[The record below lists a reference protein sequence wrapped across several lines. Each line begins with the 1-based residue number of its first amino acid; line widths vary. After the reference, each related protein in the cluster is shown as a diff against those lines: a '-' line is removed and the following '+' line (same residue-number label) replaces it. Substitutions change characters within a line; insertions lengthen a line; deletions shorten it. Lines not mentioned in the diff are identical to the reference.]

1 MAAWGSSTV
10 KAERIPSEPIKNKK
24 SKESEKRNMK
34 KLVSRFMAVLMAMT
48 MMLSM
53 SMTAFAAEASKGT
66 LTVNNTVAGKTLDL
80 YQIFTATK
88 SGDNV
93 AYTLNS
99 AYEGFFKNN
108 TRIPGSESLTGE
120 ALSEAAYNYVKTQVG
135 TNGDAGTAKTFA
147 KDMLGWILDSK
158 NNITATNTVDTTA
171 TSTVVPDLA
180 YGYYLV
186 YPKGATDTST
196 APGNQTYTSAASL
209 VSITAGTATINMK
222 SNYPTVDKKIIPAQS
237 GSGIT
242 VGAIVDASWD
252 GSHQMELDDENDPE
266 DTIAPRGAADEKKA
280 GDFGIGDTV
289 TYQLTSKV
297 PDMTGYN
304 SYTFKFSDTLSK
316 GLDLKEVLSVKVG
329 DTTLTAKKSGI
340 DTYALAYDQ
349 AKRTLTVTLNDFYN
363 SYKNRTGETIT
374 VVYTA
379 TLNKD
384 AVIGMN
390 PNTNKAVVE
399 YSNDPKSD
407 GTGTSEPSIVDA
419 HTFDFT
425 IFKYYLKDAKKTGLE
440 KAEFEL
446 YKANEAGDAADT
458 NAKINIVDEGNGVY
472 RQATADEAKAADFT
486 SAKIVSD
493 ADGKVLVK
501 GLDAGTYYL
510 RETKAPEGYNKLLSD
525 IKVEIKANY
534 DETTGKLTSYSVDYT
549 YNGTTTTGTAIANK
563 DNSPEVAVENKTGA
577 QLPSTGART
586 ALLLTLAGVVL
597 FAFMAASSIYSKR
610 REAR

>member
-1 MAAWGSSTV
+1 
-10 KAERIPSEPIKNKK
+10 
-24 SKESEKRNMK
+24 MK

-48 MMLSM
+48 MILSM
-53 SMTAFAAEASKGT
+53 SMTAFAADAADAPKGT
-66 LTVNNTVAGKTLDL
+66 LTVNNTVEGKTLDL

-88 SGDNV
+88 SEKNV

-120 ALSEAAYNYVKTQVG
+120 ALSEAAYNYVKTQVVDE
-135 TNGDAGTAKTFA
+135 GDAETAKTFA
-147 KDMLGWILDSK
+147 KDVLGWILDSS
-158 NNITATNTVDTTA
+158 NNITATKTVNTTA
-171 TSTVVPDLA
+171 TSTVVSDLA

-196 APGNQTYTSAASL
+196 APGKQDYTSAASL
-209 VSITAGTATINMK
+209 VNITAETATINMK

-237 GSGIT
+237 GSGAK
-242 VGAIVDASWD
+242 VEAIVNDKWESV
-252 GSHQMELDDENDPE
+252 SHMVLDDENDPE

-304 SYTFKFSDTLSK
+304 SYTFKFSDTLSN

-329 DTTLTAKKSGI
+329 NTTLTAKSTGAN
-340 DTYALAYDQ
+340 TYALAYD
-349 AKRTLTVTLNDFYN
+349 KSNRTLTVTLNDFYN

-399 YSNDPKSD
+399 YSNDPKST

-425 IFKYYLKDAKKTGLE
+425 IYKYYLKGADKTKTALAN
-440 KAEFEL
+440 AEFEL
-446 YKANEAGDAADT
+446 YKANAAGDAADT
-458 NAKINIVDEGNGVY
+458 NAKINIVDEENGVY
-472 RQATADEAKAADFT
+472 RQATADEAKVTGFT

-493 ADGKVLVK
+493 TDGKVLVK

-510 RETKAPEGYNKLLSD
+510 RETKAPDGYNKLLSD

-534 DETTGKLTSYSVDYT
+534 DTTTGKLTKYTVTYT
-549 YNGTTTTGTAIANK
+549 YNGDPITVTNTDKLT
-563 DNSPEVAVENKTGA
+563 SPEVPVENKTGA

>member
-1 MAAWGSSTV
+1 
-10 KAERIPSEPIKNKK
+10 
-24 SKESEKRNMK
+24 MK

-48 MMLSM
+48 MILSM
-53 SMTAFAAEASKGT
+53 SMTAFAADAADAPKGT
-66 LTVNNTVAGKTLDL
+66 LTVNNTVEGKTLDL

-88 SGDNV
+88 SGENV

-108 TRIPGSESLTGE
+108 TRIPGSESLTGK
-120 ALSEAAYNYVKTQVG
+120 ALSEAAYNYVKEQVG
-135 TNGDAGTAKTFA
+135 ANGEAATAKTFA
-147 KDMLGWILDSK
+147 KDVLGWILDSK
-158 NNITATNTVDTTA
+158 NHITATKTVNTTA
-171 TSTVVPDLA
+171 TSTVVSDLA

-209 VSITAGTATINMK
+209 VSITADTATINMK

-252 GSHQMELDDENDPE
+252 GSHQMELDDENNPE
-266 DTIAPRGAADEKKA
+266 DTIAPHSESDEKKA

-329 DTTLTAKKSGI
+329 NTTLTAKKSGTN
-340 DTYALAYDQ
+340 TYALAYDQ

-363 SYKNRTGETIT
+363 SYKNHTGETIT

-399 YSNDPKSD
+399 YSNDPTTG
-407 GTGTSEPSIVDA
+407 GTGTSEPSIVDV

-425 IFKYYLKDAKKTGLE
+425 IYKYYLKDQNNKEDKTALA

-446 YKANEAGDAADT
+446 YKGNTEGTAADEQ
-458 NAKINIVDEGNGVY
+458 AKVNIVDEGEGVY
-472 RQATADEAKAADFT
+472 RQATADEAKATGFT

-534 DETTGKLTSYSVDYT
+534 DPKTGKLTSYSVDYT
-549 YNGTTTTGTAIANK
+549 YNGTTTTGKEIK
-563 DNSPEVAVENKTGA
+563 DTKTSPEVAVENKTGA
-577 QLPSTGART
+577 QLPSTGSKG
-586 ALLLTLAGVVL
+586 ALMVTLAGIVL
-597 FAFMAASSIYSKR
+597 FGVLTASKAFGKKKAKN
-610 REAR
+610 

>member
-1 MAAWGSSTV
+1 
-10 KAERIPSEPIKNKK
+10 
-24 SKESEKRNMK
+24 MK
-34 KLVSRFMAVLMAMT
+34 KLVSRLMAVLMAMT
-48 MMLSM
+48 MILTM

-88 SGDNV
+88 NGNNV

-99 AYEGFFKNN
+99 AYEGFFQSKI
-108 TRIPGSESLTGE
+108 TDASTLKGE
-120 ALSEAAYNYVKTQVG
+120 ALSEKAYEYVKDQVG
-135 TNGDAGTAKTFA
+135 TDGSNGAAFA
-147 KDMLGWILDSK
+147 KDIMGWILSASGETK
-158 NNITATNTVDTTA
+158 TAVESTHSTTTTA
-171 TSTVVPDLA
+171 DTKTVIENLI
-180 YGYYLV
+180 YGYYVV
-186 YPKGATDTST
+186 YPLGATDTST
-196 APGNQTYTSAASL
+196 APGNETVKSVASL
-209 VSITAGTATINMK
+209 VNVTGDASINMK

-242 VGAIVDASWD
+242 IGAIVNGNWE
-252 GSHQMELDDENDPE
+252 GNHQMELDDENESE
-266 DTIAPRGAADEKKA
+266 DTIAPHGATDEKKV

-329 DTTLTAKKSGI
+329 NTTLKAGKTGTN
-340 DTYALAYDQ
+340 TYALTYD
-349 AKRTLTVTLNDFYN
+349 KTSRILTVTLNDFYN
-363 SYKNRTGETIT
+363 SYKNHTGETIT

-399 YSNDPKSD
+399 YSNNPSTDK
-407 GTGTSEPSIVDA
+407 TGTSEPSTVDA

-425 IFKYYLKDAKKTGLE
+425 IYKYYLKDQNNKEDKIALE

-446 YKANEAGDAADT
+446 YKGNTEGTAADEQ
-458 NAKINIVDEGNGVY
+458 AKVNIVDEGNGVY
-472 RQATADEAKAADFT
+472 RQATADEAKATGFT

-525 IKVEIKANY
+525 IKVEIKPVY

-549 YNGTTTTGTAIANK
+549 YNGKTTNGTAITDK
-563 DNSPEVAVENKTGA
+563 DSHPVVAVENKTGA

>member
-1 MAAWGSSTV
+1 
-10 KAERIPSEPIKNKK
+10 
-24 SKESEKRNMK
+24 MK

-48 MMLSM
+48 MILSM

-66 LTVNNTVAGKTLDL
+66 LTVNNTVEGKTLDL

-88 SGDNV
+88 NEAGNV

-99 AYEGFFKNN
+99 AYEGFFQSKISGAS
-108 TRIPGSESLTGE
+108 TLTGE
-120 ALSEAAYNYVKTQVG
+120 ALSEKAYNYVKDQVG
-135 TNGDAGTAKTFA
+135 TDGSNGAAFA
-147 KDMLGWILDSK
+147 KDILDWILK
-158 NNITATNTVDTTA
+158 NATTVATTHTTANTTADTT
-171 TSTVVPDLA
+171 VINNLD
-180 YGYYLV
+180 YGYYVV
-186 YPKGATDTST
+186 YPLGATDTST
-196 APGNQTYTSAASL
+196 APGNEKVKSVASL
-209 VSITAGTATINMK
+209 VSVTGIDATVNMK
-222 SNYPTVDKKIIPAQS
+222 SNYPTVDKKNIPAQS

-242 VGAIVDASWD
+242 IGAIVNGNWE
-252 GSHQMELDDENDPE
+252 GNHQMELDDENESE
-266 DTIAPRGAADEKKA
+266 DTIAPHGATDEKKV

-329 DTTLTAKKSGI
+329 NTTLTAKSTGAN
-340 DTYALAYDQ
+340 TYALAYD
-349 AKRTLTVTLNDFYN
+349 KSNRTLTVTLNDFYN
-363 SYKNRTGETIT
+363 SYKNRTGDTIT

-407 GTGTSEPSIVDA
+407 GTGKSEPSIVDV

-425 IFKYYLKDAKKTGLE
+425 IFKYYLKDAAQTGLAN
-440 KAEFEL
+440 AEFEL
-446 YKANEAGDAADT
+446 YKANEAGDAADE

-472 RQATADEAKAADFT
+472 RQATADEAKVTGFT

-493 ADGKVLVK
+493 DDGKVLVK
-501 GLDAGTYYL
+501 GLDAGSYYL

-525 IKVEIKANY
+525 IKIEIKPVY

-549 YNGTTTTGTAIANK
+549 YNGTKTTGTAITSK

-577 QLPSTGART
+577 QLPSTGSKG
-586 ALLLTLAGVVL
+586 ALMVTLAGIVL
-597 FAFMAASSIYSKR
+597 FGALTASKAFGKKKAKN
-610 REAR
+610 

>member
-1 MAAWGSSTV
+1 
-10 KAERIPSEPIKNKK
+10 
-24 SKESEKRNMK
+24 MK

-48 MMLSM
+48 MILSM
-53 SMTAFAAEASKGT
+53 SMTAFAAEAPKGT

-88 SGDNV
+88 NEAGNV

-99 AYEGFFKNN
+99 AYEGFFQSKISGAS
-108 TRIPGSESLTGE
+108 TLTGE
-120 ALSEAAYNYVKTQVG
+120 ALSEKAYNYVKDQVG
-135 TNGDAGTAKTFA
+135 TDGSNGAAFA
-147 KDMLGWILDSK
+147 KDILDWILK
-158 NNITATNTVDTTA
+158 NATTVATTHTTANTTADTT
-171 TSTVVPDLA
+171 VINNLD
-180 YGYYLV
+180 YGYYVV
-186 YPKGATDTST
+186 YPLGATDTST
-196 APGNQTYTSAASL
+196 APGNEKVKSVASL
-209 VSITAGTATINMK
+209 VSVTGIDATVNMK

-242 VGAIVDASWD
+242 IGAIVNGNWE
-252 GSHQMELDDENDPE
+252 GNHQMELDDENESE
-266 DTIAPRGAADEKKA
+266 DTIAPHGATDEKKV

-329 DTTLTAKKSGI
+329 NTTLTAKSTGAN
-340 DTYALAYDQ
+340 TYALAYD
-349 AKRTLTVTLNDFYN
+349 KSNRTLTVTLNDFYN
-363 SYKNRTGETIT
+363 SYKNRTGDTIT

-407 GTGTSEPSIVDA
+407 GTGKSEPSIVDV

-425 IFKYYLKDAKKTGLE
+425 IFKYYLKDETQTGLAN
-440 KAEFEL
+440 AEFEL

-472 RQATADEAKAADFT
+472 RQATADEAKVTGFT

-493 ADGKVLVK
+493 DDGKVLVK

-525 IKVEIKANY
+525 IKVEIIATY
-534 DETTGKLTSYSVDYT
+534 GEDGKLASYKVDYT
-549 YNGTTTTGTAIANK
+549 YNGTTTPGTAITTK

-577 QLPSTGART
+577 QLPSTGSKG
-586 ALLLTLAGVVL
+586 ALMVTLAGIVL
-597 FAFMAASSIYSKR
+597 FGALTASKAFGKKKAKN
-610 REAR
+610 

>member
-1 MAAWGSSTV
+1 
-10 KAERIPSEPIKNKK
+10 
-24 SKESEKRNMK
+24 MK
-34 KLVSRFMAVLMAMT
+34 KLVSRLMAVLMAMT
-48 MMLSM
+48 MILTM

-88 SGDNV
+88 NGNNV

-99 AYEGFFKNN
+99 AYEGFFQSKI
-108 TRIPGSESLTGE
+108 TDASTLKGE
-120 ALSEAAYNYVKTQVG
+120 ALSEKAYEYVKDQVG
-135 TNGDAGTAKTFA
+135 TDGSNGAAFA
-147 KDMLGWILDSK
+147 KDIMGWILSASGETK
-158 NNITATNTVDTTA
+158 TAVESTHSTTTTA
-171 TSTVVPDLA
+171 DTKTVIENLI
-180 YGYYLV
+180 YGYYVV
-186 YPKGATDTST
+186 YPLGATDTST
-196 APGNQTYTSAASL
+196 APGNETVKSVASL
-209 VSITAGTATINMK
+209 VNVTGDASINMK

-237 GSGIT
+237 GSGIK
-242 VGAIVDASWD
+242 VDAIVDGSWEGTHD
-252 GSHQMELDDENDPE
+252 MVLDDENDSE
-266 DTIAPRGAADEKKA
+266 DTIAPRGAADGKKA
-280 GDFGIGDTV
+280 EDFGIGDTV

-329 DTTLTAKKSGI
+329 NTTLTAKTTGAN
-340 DTYALAYDQ
+340 TYALAYD
-349 AKRTLTVTLNDFYN
+349 KTSRILTVTLNDFYS
-363 SYKNRTGETIT
+363 SYKNYTGETIT

-399 YSNDPKSD
+399 YSNNPSTDK
-407 GTGTSEPSIVDA
+407 TGTSEPSTVDA

-425 IFKYYLKDAKKTGLE
+425 IYKYYLKDQNNKEDKIALE

-446 YKANEAGDAADT
+446 YKGNTEGTAADEQ
-458 NAKINIVDEGNGVY
+458 AKVNIVDEGNGVY

-501 GLDAGTYYL
+501 GLDAGIYYL

-525 IKVEIKANY
+525 IKVVIKADY
-534 DETTGKLTSYSVDYT
+534 DVKTGKLTSYSVDYT
-549 YNGTTTTGTAIANK
+549 YNGKTTNGTAITDK
-563 DNSPEVAVENKTGA
+563 DSHPVVAVENKTGA

>member
-1 MAAWGSSTV
+1 
-10 KAERIPSEPIKNKK
+10 
-24 SKESEKRNMK
+24 
-34 KLVSRFMAVLMAMT
+34 MAVLMVMT
-48 MMLSM
+48 MILSM
-53 SMTAFAAEASKGT
+53 SMTAFAAEAPKGT

-88 SGDNV
+88 NGENV

-120 ALSEAAYNYVKTQVG
+120 ALSEKAYEYVKTQVG
-135 TNGDAGTAKTFA
+135 TNGDAETAKTFA
-147 KDMLGWILDSK
+147 KDMLGWILDSA
-158 NNITATNTVDTTA
+158 NNITVTTTVNTTA

-196 APGNQTYTSAASL
+196 APGNGNQTYTSAASL
-209 VSITAGTATINMK
+209 VNITADTATINMK

-237 GSGIT
+237 GSGIK
-242 VGAIVDASWD
+242 VGAIVDGSWE
-252 GSHQMELDDENDPE
+252 SNHQMELDDENDPE
-266 DTIAPRGAADEKKA
+266 DTIAPHGTADEKKA
-280 GDFGIGDTV
+280 GDFGIGDTI

-297 PDMTGYN
+297 PDMTGYD

-329 DTTLTAKKSGI
+329 NTTLTAKTTGAN
-340 DTYALAYDQ
+340 TYALAYD
-349 AKRTLTVTLNDFYN
+349 KTSRILTVTLNDFYS
-363 SYKNRTGETIT
+363 SYKNYTGETIT

-407 GTGTSEPSIVDA
+407 GTGTSEPSKVDV
-419 HTFDFT
+419 HTFNFT
-425 IFKYYLKDAKKTGLE
+425 IFKYYLKGADKTGLAN
-440 KAEFEL
+440 AEFEL
-446 YKANEAGDAADT
+446 YKANEAGNAADE
-458 NAKINIVDEGNGVY
+458 NAKINIVKVKDGEY
-472 RQATADEAKAADFT
+472 RQATPEEAAAEGFKSDV
-486 SAKIVSD
+486 IVSGTN
-493 ADGKVLVK
+493 GKVLVK

-525 IKVEIKANY
+525 ITVVIKAYY
-534 DETTGKLTSYSVDYT
+534 DVKTGKLTSYSVDYT
-549 YNGTTTTGTAIANK
+549 YNGKTTNGVAITNK
-563 DNSPEVAVENKTGA
+563 TDSPEVAVENKTGA
-577 QLPSTGART
+577 QLPSTGSKG
-586 ALLLTLAGVVL
+586 ALMVTLAGIVL
-597 FAFMAASSIYSKR
+597 FGALTASKAFGKKKANN
-610 REAR
+610 

>member
-1 MAAWGSSTV
+1 
-10 KAERIPSEPIKNKK
+10 
-24 SKESEKRNMK
+24 MK

-48 MMLSM
+48 MILSM
-53 SMTAFAAEASKGT
+53 SMTAFAAEAPKGT

-99 AYEGFFKNN
+99 AYEGFFQSKISGAS
-108 TRIPGSESLTGE
+108 TLTGE
-120 ALSEAAYNYVKTQVG
+120 ALSEKAYNYVKDQVG
-135 TNGDAGTAKTFA
+135 TDGSNGAAFA
-147 KDMLGWILDSK
+147 KDILDWILK
-158 NNITATNTVDTTA
+158 NATTVATTHTTANTTADTT
-171 TSTVVPDLA
+171 VINNLD
-180 YGYYLV
+180 YGYYVV
-186 YPKGATDTST
+186 YPLGATDTST
-196 APGNQTYTSAASL
+196 APGNEKVKSVASL
-209 VSITAGTATINMK
+209 VSVTGIDATVNMK

-242 VGAIVDASWD
+242 IGAIVNGNWE
-252 GSHQMELDDENDPE
+252 GNHQMELDDENESE
-266 DTIAPRGAADEKKA
+266 DTIAPHGAVDEKKA

-329 DTTLTAKKSGI
+329 NTTLTAKSTGAN
-340 DTYALAYDQ
+340 TYALAYD
-349 AKRTLTVTLNDFYN
+349 KSNRTLTVTLNDFYN
-363 SYKNRTGETIT
+363 SYKNRTGDTIT

-379 TLNKD
+379 TLNRD

-399 YSNDPKSD
+399 YSNDPTAG
-407 GTGTSEPSIVDA
+407 GTGTSEPSIVDV

-425 IFKYYLKDAKKTGLE
+425 IFKYYLKDETQTGLAN
-440 KAEFEL
+440 AEFEL

-472 RQATADEAKAADFT
+472 RQATADEAKATGFT

-534 DETTGKLTSYSVDYT
+534 DPKTGKLTSYSVDYT
-549 YNGTTTTGTAIANK
+549 YNGKTTNGAAITNK
-563 DNSPEVAVENKTGA
+563 TDSPEVAVENKTGA
-577 QLPSTGART
+577 QLPSTGSKG
-586 ALLLTLAGVVL
+586 ALMVTLAGIVL
-597 FAFMAASSIYSKR
+597 FGALTASKAFGKKKANN
-610 REAR
+610 

>member
-1 MAAWGSSTV
+1 
-10 KAERIPSEPIKNKK
+10 
-24 SKESEKRNMK
+24 MK

-48 MMLSM
+48 MILSM
-53 SMTAFAAEASKGT
+53 SMTAFAAEAPKGT

-88 SGDNV
+88 NEAGNV

-99 AYEGFFKNN
+99 AYEGFFQSKISGAS
-108 TRIPGSESLTGE
+108 TLTGE
-120 ALSEAAYNYVKTQVG
+120 ALSEKAYNYVKDQVG
-135 TNGDAGTAKTFA
+135 TDGSNGAAFA
-147 KDMLGWILDSK
+147 KDILDWILK
-158 NNITATNTVDTTA
+158 NATTVATTHTTANTTADTT
-171 TSTVVPDLA
+171 VINNLD
-180 YGYYLV
+180 YGYYVV
-186 YPKGATDTST
+186 YPLGATDTST
-196 APGNQTYTSAASL
+196 APGNEKVKSVASL
-209 VSITAGTATINMK
+209 VSVTGIDATVNMK

-242 VGAIVDASWD
+242 IGAIVNGNWE
-252 GSHQMELDDENDPE
+252 GNHQMELDDENESE
-266 DTIAPRGAADEKKA
+266 DTIAPHGATDEKKV

-329 DTTLTAKKSGI
+329 NTTLTAKSTGAN
-340 DTYALAYDQ
+340 TYALAYD
-349 AKRTLTVTLNDFYN
+349 KSNRTLTVTLNDFYN
-363 SYKNRTGETIT
+363 SYKNRTGDTIT

-379 TLNKD
+379 TLNRD

-407 GTGTSEPSIVDA
+407 GTGTSEPSIVDV
-419 HTFDFT
+419 HTFNFT
-425 IFKYYLKDAKKTGLE
+425 IFKYYLKGETQTGLAN
-440 KAEFEL
+440 AEFEL

-472 RQATADEAKAADFT
+472 RQATADEAKATDFT

-525 IKVEIKANY
+525 IKVEIKPVY

-549 YNGTTTTGTAIANK
+549 YNGTTTTGKEIK
-563 DNSPEVAVENKTGA
+563 DTKTSPEVAVENKTGA
-577 QLPSTGART
+577 QLPSTGSKG
-586 ALLLTLAGVVL
+586 ALMVTLAGIVL
-597 FAFMAASSIYSKR
+597 FGALTASKAFGKKKANN
-610 REAR
+610 

>member
-1 MAAWGSSTV
+1 
-10 KAERIPSEPIKNKK
+10 
-24 SKESEKRNMK
+24 MK

-48 MMLSM
+48 MILSM
-53 SMTAFAAEASKGT
+53 SMTAFAAEAPKGT

-88 SGDNV
+88 NEAGNV

-99 AYEGFFKNN
+99 AYEGFFQSKISGAS
-108 TRIPGSESLTGE
+108 TLTGE
-120 ALSEAAYNYVKTQVG
+120 ALSEKAYNYVKDQVG
-135 TNGDAGTAKTFA
+135 TDGSNGAAFA
-147 KDMLGWILDSK
+147 KDILDWILK
-158 NNITATNTVDTTA
+158 NATTVATTHTTANTTADTT
-171 TSTVVPDLA
+171 VINNLD
-180 YGYYLV
+180 YGYYVV
-186 YPKGATDTST
+186 YPLGATDTST
-196 APGNQTYTSAASL
+196 APGNEKVKSVASL
-209 VSITAGTATINMK
+209 VSVTGIDATVNMK

-242 VGAIVDASWD
+242 IGAIVNGNWE
-252 GSHQMELDDENDPE
+252 GNHQMELDDENESE
-266 DTIAPRGAADEKKA
+266 DTIAPHGATDEKKV

-329 DTTLTAKKSGI
+329 NTTLTAKSTGAN
-340 DTYALAYDQ
+340 TYALAYD
-349 AKRTLTVTLNDFYN
+349 KSNRTLTVTLNDFYN
-363 SYKNRTGETIT
+363 SYKNRTGDTIT

-379 TLNKD
+379 TLNRD

-399 YSNDPKSD
+399 YSNNPKSD
-407 GTGTSEPSIVDA
+407 GTGKSEPSIVDV

-425 IFKYYLKDAKKTGLE
+425 IFKYYLKDETQTGLAN
-440 KAEFEL
+440 AEFEL

-472 RQATADEAKAADFT
+472 RQATADEAKATGFT

-525 IKVEIKANY
+525 IKVEIKPVY

-549 YNGTTTTGTAIANK
+549 YNGKTTNGAAITNK
-563 DNSPEVAVENKTGA
+563 TDSPEVAVENKTGA
-577 QLPSTGART
+577 QLPSTGSKG
-586 ALLLTLAGVVL
+586 ALMVTLAGIVL
-597 FAFMAASSIYSKR
+597 FGALTASKAFGNK
-610 REAR
+610 